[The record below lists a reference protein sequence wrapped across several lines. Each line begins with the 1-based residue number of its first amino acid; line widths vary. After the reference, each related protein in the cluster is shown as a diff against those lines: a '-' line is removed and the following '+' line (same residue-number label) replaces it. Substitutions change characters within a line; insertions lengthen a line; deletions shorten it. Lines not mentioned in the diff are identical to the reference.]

1 MPPLTEWSGG
11 LHLSYRLVPVSD
23 HLRTFLSAENG
34 APWQDVHAALP
45 YDSERASPP
54 ETAPD
59 PRRYRDAKQLY
70 ETAGFLYQD
79 EGRVWFTDLGAAL
92 KRFLP
97 RLSKTNAILV
107 ARHAALALAAC
118 QLRNPTD
125 AGTKYD
131 PSVRVFPF
139 RAIWTAMLD
148 LGLILSSDELNRAL
162 FKVTDD
168 DSLARAIRAIHEA
181 RRSGRIDDLGSETI
195 QGKGK
200 NDRIIPWMS
209 LASFGWTLIMDKR
222 ESPAE
227 GYYHVRPEFITIL
240 EGALAAP
247 ARHREFSSVRAYAE
261 YLGEAASLPKDVR

>member
-1 MPPLTEWSGG
+1 MAPLTEWSGG
-11 LHLSYRLVPVSD
+11 LHLSYRLIPIAD
-23 HLRTFLSAENG
+23 HLKTFLSAEHG
-34 APWQDVHAALP
+34 APWQEIHAALP
-45 YDSERASPP
+45 YDPERASAGK
-54 ETAPD
+54 TAPD

-70 ETAGFLYQD
+70 ETAGFLYED
-79 EGRVWFTDLGAAL
+79 EGRVWFTELGAAL

-97 RLSKTNAILV
+97 RISKANTILV

-125 AGTKYD
+125 AGSKYD

-139 RAIWTAMLD
+139 RAIWAAMLD
-148 LGLILSSDELNRAL
+148 LGLVLSSDELNRAI

-168 DSLARAIRAIHEA
+168 DSLARAIRAIDEA
-181 RRSGRIDDLGSETI
+181 RRSGRIDDLGQETI

-200 NDRIIPWMS
+200 NDRIIPFMS

-227 GYYHVRPEFITIL
+227 GYYHVRPEFAPIL
-240 EGALAAP
+240 EVALATP
-247 ARHREFSSVRAYAE
+247 ARHREFPSVRAYAE
-261 YLGEAASLPKDVR
+261 YLGEAACLPKDVR